1 MTTDEALE
9 ILKTINE
16 MYPKFNLT
24 KRKATILVPSLK
36 QMDYTGVLKNLSA
49 HVMHNLYPPIL
60 SEIAAYPQENKKD
73 SPLTE
78 IEKWEE
84 EAKKVTP
91 EMKQHFQSKFEKLL
105 REKGWD

>member
-24 KRKATILVPSLK
+24 KRKAKILIPSLK
-36 QMDYTGVLKNLSA
+36 QMDYTGVLKNLST
-49 HVMHNLYPPIL
+49 HVMHQLYPPML
-60 SEIAAYPQENKKD
+60 SEIAAYPPVTEKD
-73 SPLTE
+73 SSLAE

-91 EMKQHFQSKFEKLL
+91 EMKQHFEKQFEKLL
-105 REKGWD
+105 QEKGWN